1 MIIMFIIIINNIVIS
16 SSSNT
21 IKGIAVVFLSCFVI
35 VITFIFHSNYFDFVA
50 KWLALSTRFE

>member
-1 MIIMFIIIINNIVIS
+1 MIIMFIVIINAIVIIIS
-16 SSSNT
+16 SYT
-21 IKGIAVVFLSCFVI
+21 IKGIAVVLLSCFVI